1 MSYTVV
7 TAAAAEPISLAEL
20 YLQCRTDSS
29 EDSLLTLCM
38 KGARA
43 KCEAMT
49 GRALINRTVDQ
60 SFAELDTDGLR
71 LELMPVGSVTSVKY
85 YDTTGTQQTL
95 SSTLYEVN
103 SLDGLVVIL
112 PKPDATWPETQD
124 ISAPVTVR
132 YVAGY
137 GAAAS
142 SVPDDIRTW
151 ILMTAAFL
159 YAQSEAMDMT
169 GKTINI
175 PSRFVDGL
183 IDPYKAY

>member
-1 MSYTVV
+1 VAYTVI

-29 EDSLLTLCM
+29 EDSLLTLCL

-43 KCEAMT
+43 KCEAMI

-60 SFAELDTDGLR
+60 SFADFDDML
-71 LELMPVGSVTSVKY
+71 LELLPVGTLTSVKY
-85 YDTTGTQQTL
+85 YDTAGAQQTL
-95 SSTLYEVN
+95 SSTYYELANV
-103 SLDGLVVIL
+103 DGRPMIVA
-112 PKPDATWPETQD
+112 KANTTWPELQE
-124 ISAPVTVR
+124 ISYPVTVR

-137 GAAAS
+137 GAAAAN
-142 SVPDDIRTW
+142 VPDDIRTW

-159 YAQSEAMDMT
+159 YAQAEAMDTT
-169 GKTINI
+169 GKTVDI

-183 IDPYKAY
+183 IDPYKVY

>member
-7 TAAAAEPISLAEL
+7 TAATAEPVSLAEM
-20 YLQCRTDSS
+20 YLQCRTDST
-29 EDSLLTLCM
+29 EDSLLTLCI

-43 KCEAMT
+43 ACEAKT

-60 SFAELDTDGLR
+60 SFPALDTDGLR
-71 LELMPVGSVTSVKY
+71 LELLPLGSLTSVKY

-103 SLDGLVVIL
+103 TLDGLAVIV
-112 PKPDATWPETQD
+112 PKPEAVWPETES
-124 ISAPVTVR
+124 IAAPVTIR

-137 GAAAS
+137 GATSA

-159 YAQSEAMDMT
+159 YAQAESMDAT
-169 GKTINI
+169 GKTIDI

-183 IDPYKAY
+183 IDPYKVY